1 MIDKDNIMVGVPENE
16 HGSCR
21 LNCQNE
27 FNLKDFW
34 RYLRLLE
41 LLQSYWIYRLLIAS
55 CYWMH
60 SSSMHASI

>member
-1 MIDKDNIMVGVPENE
+1 MPRVLLDYLMIDKDNIMVGVPENE

-34 RYLRLLE
+34 GYLRLL
-41 LLQSYWIYRLLIAS
+41 AP
-55 CYWMH
+55 
-60 SSSMHASI
+60 SIILDI